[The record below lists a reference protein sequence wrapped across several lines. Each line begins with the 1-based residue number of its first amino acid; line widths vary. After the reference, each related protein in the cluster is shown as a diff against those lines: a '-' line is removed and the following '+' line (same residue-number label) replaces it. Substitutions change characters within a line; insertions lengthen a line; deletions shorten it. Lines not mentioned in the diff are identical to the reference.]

1 MKNSKLTL
9 FFVVG
14 IMVLFSFPLLAQDVL
29 DAVQT
34 PSFFQKIWEN
44 VKDKGIWVIVMY
56 VLGILSKNGVT
67 KMIKAIAGKTTI
79 VTRELSHVSLAVSNF
94 SDLIDKSIKEDGSV
108 DQNSLKDAAIAG
120 KTVIIES
127 KEAWITIKP
136 KPVLIEPSV

>member
-94 SDLIDKSIKEDGSV
+94 SDLIDKSIKDDGSV